1 MRELMRRAMHVLRRR
16 QFDADLAEE
25 MAFHRDMAAHELE
38 RRGASGDD
46 ATNGARRA
54 FGSAALAAD
63 QARDVWVP
71 AWLRDIAFDVKF
83 AVRRLATDLRF
94 TVGAS
99 LALGLGIGANLM
111 VFTFIN
117 AIAFREVP
125 FDRASELVWL
135 ASRDSRGR
143 GAGVSYAEFQEY
155 RTSLRTLEGI
165 AATAGSPMNLSDD
178 ARAPERVQGTYV
190 SANAF
195 ALLHVAPVAG
205 RGFAPEDDLP
215 GAPAV
220 VIIGHDLWV
229 TRYGG
234 DPAVVGT
241 TIKVN
246 GAPAT
251 LVGVAPADFRFPL
264 IASAW
269 QPLSQLPGLATAAR
283 DARTLNPFGRIARG
297 ATLDAV
303 RQDLA
308 RTSAVLAQEFPA
320 TNTGVTAEM
329 SPMNSRGLGAISVL
343 YTLMGAVAFV
353 LLIACAN
360 VANLLLARTAR
371 RGREIAIR
379 SALGATRWRIVRQLL
394 VESLV
399 VSFGGGIAG
408 YAFSTIG
415 VRLFGVLFAVRE
427 LGGTVATPPYWLNL
441 SGVDWRIFSF
451 LAAACVLS
459 TVLFGLAPA
468 LQVSRTNINDV
479 LKDGGKGPVG
489 RLRGRRWTGTL
500 ITGELALTLILL
512 AGTGLLVR
520 SFVALYRAVGAVDSR
535 DVVTARIALPAEKY
549 AKPSARL
556 AFFDQFTD
564 RLGADAAID
573 GVAVASELPF
583 MPVAGARRE
592 LTLDGHVAAAG
603 DIQPLV
609 STVFVSPKYFALVG
623 LPLVRGRVFT
633 DADGTAGQA
642 AAIVNQKFAS
652 MYFPDAD
659 PIGRRIRLAVPGP
672 AAAAVPPWLTIAGV
686 VGTLPSLMADKE
698 PAAMVYTPLRGEAAA
713 GRVAVVLVRGRSGTA
728 ATTALMREAVQRMD
742 SDLPLYFVQTIA
754 EIVGQ
759 NAYSLRLFGEMVGLF
774 AMIALVLAS
783 VGLYGVT
790 AHSVVERT
798 NEIGIRMA
806 LGAHSSE
813 VAWLFVKRTLAELAV
828 GVPLG
833 LAGALATG
841 QLLRRFLVNTP
852 ARDPVTLVV
861 VALLLVAVALL
872 ASLLPAR
879 RAARI
884 DPVLALRYE

>member
-16 QFDADLAEE
+16 RFEADLAEE
-25 MAFHRDMAAHELE
+25 MAFHRDMVAHELE
-38 RRGASGDD
+38 QRGASAAD
-46 ATNGARRA
+46 AKSGARRT
-54 FGSAALAAD
+54 FGSGALAAD

-71 AWLRDIAFDVKF
+71 AWLRDIAFDFTF
-83 AVRRLATDLRF
+83 AVRRLTTDLRF
-94 TVGAS
+94 TIAAS
-99 LALGLGIGANLM
+99 VALGLGIGANLM

-125 FDRASELVWL
+125 FDRADELVWM

-143 GAGVSYAEFQEY
+143 TAGFSYAEFLEY
-155 RTSLRTLEGI
+155 RSSLHTVAGL
-165 AATAGSPMNLSDD
+165 AATLSAPMNLSDNE
-178 ARAPERVQGTYV
+178 RAPERVQGTYV

-195 ALLHVAPVAG
+195 TLLRVVPVVG
-205 RGFAPEDDLP
+205 RGFLAEDDQP

-220 VIIGHDLWV
+220 VVIGHDLWA

-246 GAPAT
+246 GVPAT
-251 LVGVAPADFRFPL
+251 LVGVAPRDFRFPL

-269 QPLSQLPGLATAAR
+269 QPLSQLPGLVSSAP
-283 DARTLNPFGRIARG
+283 ARTLNPFGRLAAG
-297 ATLDAV
+297 ATLDAA
-303 RQDLA
+303 RQDAA

-320 TNTGVTAEM
+320 TNTGLTAEM
-329 SPMNSRGLGAISVL
+329 QPMNRRGLGAISVL

-360 VANLLLARTAR
+360 VANLLLARAAHR
-371 RGREIAIR
+371 AREIAIR

-399 VSFGGGIAG
+399 VATGGGIAG
-408 YAFSTIG
+408 YAFSALG
-415 VRLFGVLFAVRE
+415 VRLFAVLFAVRE
-427 LGGTVATPPYWLNL
+427 LGGTVATLPYWLDL
-441 SGVDWRIFSF
+441 SGVDWRVFAF
-451 LAAACVLS
+451 LGAVCALS

-479 LKDGGKGPVG
+479 LKDGGKGLAG
-489 RLRGRRWTGTL
+489 RLRGRRWMSVL
-500 ITGELALTLILL
+500 IVAELALTLVLL

-520 SFVALYRAVGAVDSR
+520 SFVAVYRAVAAVSSR
-535 DVVTARIALPAEKY
+535 DVVTARLALPLQKY
-549 AKPSARL
+549 ATPAARL
-556 AFFDQFTD
+556 AFFD
-564 RLGADAAID
+564 RLTERLAADAAIEEF
-573 GVAVASELPF
+573 AVASEMPF
-583 MPVAGARRE
+583 MPVPGAPRE
-592 LTLDGHVAAAG
+592 LTLDGQVTTPG
-603 DIQPLV
+603 DIQPSV
-609 STVFVSPKYFALVG
+609 SAVFVSPRYFAIVG
-623 LPLVRGRVFT
+623 LPLVRGRVLT
-633 DADGTAGQA
+633 DGDGTAGQA
-642 AAIVNQKFAS
+642 TAIVNQRFAS
-652 MYFPDAD
+652 MFFPDAN
-659 PIGRRIRLAVPGP
+659 PVGRRLRLSAPGP
-672 AAAAVPPWLTIAGV
+672 AGAAAPPWLTIAGV
-686 VGTLPSLMADKE
+686 VGNLPSLSADKE
-698 PAAMVYTPLRGEAAA
+698 PAPVVYTPLRSDPGAL
-713 GRVAVVLVRGRSGTA
+713 RVASVLVRGRSDSTVTIA
-728 ATTALMREAVQRMD
+728 QVRDAVRRLD
-742 SDLPLYFVQTIA
+742 TDLPLYFVQTIA
-754 EIVGQ
+754 DIVGQ
-759 NAYSLRLFGEMVGLF
+759 NAYSLRLFGEMVGMF

-790 AHSVVERT
+790 AHSVIERT

-813 VAWLFVKRTLAELAV
+813 VAWMFVKRTLAHLAV

-852 ARDPVTLVV
+852 ARDPVTLAAVALLLVV
-861 VALLLVAVALL
+861 VALLAC
-872 ASLLPAR
+872 LLPAR